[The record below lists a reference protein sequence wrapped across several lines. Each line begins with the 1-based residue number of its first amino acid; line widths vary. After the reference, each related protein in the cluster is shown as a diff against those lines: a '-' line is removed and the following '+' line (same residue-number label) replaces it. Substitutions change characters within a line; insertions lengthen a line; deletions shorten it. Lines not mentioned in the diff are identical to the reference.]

1 MVDRGGSFLSHISD
15 DGRKES
21 IRTHLNEVASMAE
34 GFADAFGAGSWAYA
48 AGLAHDVGK
57 YSEAFQ
63 RRILHDGP
71 RVDHSTAGAWEL
83 QKMQTG
89 TPLSYCVAGH
99 HGGMPDGGSLLDGS
113 DDSTLSGRFKRAESG
128 LICDCSSFVRYVDLT
143 QPGAWNVLRSDR
155 ALDGFSLSFVTRMVF
170 SCLVDSDYLCTE
182 RFMNGAERQSLRF
195 DRIEDLRGMLEKKI
209 ESFAMLRYSTP
220 LNSARSELLDDCLS
234 ASACEPGFF
243 SLTVPTG
250 GGKTLSSMWFALNHA
265 IAPNH
270 EMNRVIYV
278 APYTSIIEQNAQV
291 YREVFGCEN
300 VVEHHSNFDFDGCGF
315 IQPSDSADS
324 GYESDVRDRMRLA
337 SENWD
342 APLIVTTVVQL
353 FESLFSNRPSRCR
366 KLHNIARSVIVLDE
380 AQMIPASQLKP
391 CMRALVE
398 LVNHYGCTV
407 VLCTA
412 TQPALGKV
420 LGGFQS
426 SVREIVPNPSAL
438 ADKLKRVGY
447 VWEGSLSDGEL
458 IEAVCANDQ
467 ALCVVNNRRQAKALF
482 DSLDERKPGSVFH
495 LSTLMHSV
503 HRSLVLDEVRGRLRR
518 GEPCLLVSTSL
529 IEAGVD
535 IDFPAVFRAL
545 AGLDSL
551 VQCAGRCNREGTAL
565 PDESLVHVFEPAGT
579 EYALPAD
586 TRQRAE
592 IARAVLASSGCEDG
606 RFDAGDVSLMDDY
619 FSRLFDMQAS
629 LDKSRAYERLSAP
642 RQEESIVSIP
652 FKSVADDFRIIEEGS
667 CAVII
672 PDAAVEE
679 DIVALRSGMSDRSTL
694 RRLMRYSVAVYEAD
708 IKNLRQLGAVS
719 AIDQSTFV
727 LLDSELYDIR
737 TGLNVNAEGGR
748 AICF

>member
-21 IRTHLNEVASMAE
+21 VRTHLNEVACMAE
-34 GFADAFGAGSWAYA
+34 GFAEAFGAGSWAHA

-83 QKMQTG
+83 QKLQVG

-99 HGGMPDGGSLLDGS
+99 HGGMPDGGSLLDGT
-113 DDSTLSGRFKRAESG
+113 DDSTLSGRLKRAESG
-128 LICDCSSFVRYVDLT
+128 LICDYSSFGRSVELT
-143 QPGAWNVLRSDR
+143 QPGAWNALRPDR
-155 ALDGFSLSFVTRMVF
+155 ALDGFSLSFVARMVF

-182 RFMNGAERQSLRF
+182 RFMKGVGRQSLKT
-195 DRIEDLRGMLEKKI
+195 DRIEELRNMLEKKI
-209 ESFAMLRYSTP
+209 ESFAALRYLTP
-220 LNSARSELLDDCLS
+220 LNTVRSELLDDCLS
-234 ASACEPGFF
+234 AAACEPGFF

-291 YREVFGCEN
+291 YREIFGCEN
-300 VVEHHSNFDFDGCGF
+300 VVEHHSNFDFECCDF
-315 IQPSDSADS
+315 VQPSDSADS

-366 KLHNIARSVIVLDE
+366 KLHNVARSVIVLDE

-420 LGGFQS
+420 LGEFQS
-426 SVREIVPNPSAL
+426 LVQEIVPNPSAL

-447 VWEGSLSDGEL
+447 VWEGSLSDDEL

-529 IEAGVD
+529 VEAGVD
-535 IDFPAVFRAL
+535 IDFPTVFRAL

-565 PDESLVHVFEPAGT
+565 PDESLVHVFEPAGA

-606 RFDAGDVSLMDDY
+606 RFDAGDVSLMNAY

-629 LDKSRAYERLSAP
+629 LDKSRAYERLSTP
-642 RQEESIVSIP
+642 RQEGSIVSIP

>member
-1 MVDRGGSFLSHISD
+1 
-15 DGRKES
+15 
-21 IRTHLNEVASMAE
+21 
-34 GFADAFGAGSWAYA
+34 
-48 AGLAHDVGK
+48 
-57 YSEAFQ
+57 
-63 RRILHDGP
+63 
-71 RVDHSTAGAWEL
+71 
-83 QKMQTG
+83 
-89 TPLSYCVAGH
+89 
-99 HGGMPDGGSLLDGS
+99 
-113 DDSTLSGRFKRAESG
+113 
-128 LICDCSSFVRYVDLT
+128 
-143 QPGAWNVLRSDR
+143 
-155 ALDGFSLSFVTRMVF
+155 
-170 SCLVDSDYLCTE
+170 
-182 RFMNGAERQSLRF
+182 
-195 DRIEDLRGMLEKKI
+195 
-209 ESFAMLRYSTP
+209 
-220 LNSARSELLDDCLS
+220 
-234 ASACEPGFF
+234 
-243 SLTVPTG
+243 
-250 GGKTLSSMWFALNHA
+250 
-265 IAPNH
+265 
-270 EMNRVIYV
+270 
-278 APYTSIIEQNAQV
+278 
-291 YREVFGCEN
+291 
-300 VVEHHSNFDFDGCGF
+300 
-315 IQPSDSADS
+315 
-324 GYESDVRDRMRLA
+324 
-337 SENWD
+337 
-342 APLIVTTVVQL
+342 
-353 FESLFSNRPSRCR
+353 
-366 KLHNIARSVIVLDE
+366 
-380 AQMIPASQLKP
+380 
-391 CMRALVE
+391 
-398 LVNHYGCTV
+398 
-407 VLCTA
+407 
-412 TQPALGKV
+412 
-420 LGGFQS
+420 
-426 SVREIVPNPSAL
+426 
-438 ADKLKRVGY
+438 
-447 VWEGSLSDGEL
+447 
-458 IEAVCANDQ
+458 
-467 ALCVVNNRRQAKALF
+467 
-482 DSLDERKPGSVFH
+482 
-495 LSTLMHSV
+495 MHSV

-642 RQEESIVSIP
+642 RQEGSIVSIP